1 MTLDFS
7 RLSIPKKAGLQTDP
21 FKIFASLPRIENAPN
36 DLWRGQAQALT
47 QWHENR
53 KTKDALVSL
62 NTGAGKTLV
71 GLLIA
76 KSFCNEG
83 LENVIYV
90 CPTIDLVNQTAKQA
104 RAIGIETTTRVRGGY
119 DNDLFETGKSFCIT
133 TYQALFSGHSSIQR
147 QHFPQAVIFDDAH
160 VAEAMM
166 RDAFSIRFSKHS
178 HPDLYSAVVAIYRQQ
193 MANIGHD
200 NEYKEAIGELPG
212 TSQSML
218 IPPDISASTAG
229 QLSAALNGNGAPT
242 DENLKYSYQH
252 LKDKLDRCAVV
263 LSNGSIEIT
272 PPFLPSLAL
281 NIFSRSVRRVY
292 LSATLHNK
300 ADIIRA
306 FGKEPSIVIEPDND
320 AGNGERLIIFERGLA
335 AKTFST
341 EYISTISKTH
351 KTLIA
356 VPSYKASENW
366 ASIATPP
373 APKDF
378 SDALDNFRNAKSGA
392 FVLVSRVD
400 GIDLPHDTC
409 RLMVIDGIP
418 IGDSLLERFQF
429 DLLNMRS
436 FSASRTANR
445 IVQLFGRINRGRSDF
460 GAFLITGRKLNSWLN
475 TDKNVALLPPLLQNQ
490 ILLGRHVQEGM
501 DVSTTVKVQELLSKV
516 LLSRPR
522 DQKWLN
528 YYSDFLEASEI
539 DADITDRARK
549 MEARNLAA
557 AAAEAQFA
565 KYAWEGD
572 YESARDA
579 LDSIVAETARADE
592 KLAGWHNLWIGACLH
607 KEGDIDEGR
616 FYYARARGQLGYNL
630 IVYTGPI
637 GRENDVEI
645 IRSRIVESL
654 NQIVSL
660 AHEGY
665 NRQLNKIRSALAP
678 LDGASPRQ
686 MEEAARYLGELLG
699 FESTRPDNDLGTGP
713 DVLWADPGQD
723 VVLGLELKT
732 DKNEESQYNKEDI
745 GQCLNHLEW
754 MNDKIIGKDSLGVLL
769 IGEPTTVS
777 AKASPNKSIFYASSN
792 ALSQIRDELI
802 GLVEDIHKMIPLQ
815 RLDALETSTRAGW
828 DLRDISERLLTERF
842 V

>member
-1 MTLDFS
+1 
-7 RLSIPKKAGLQTDP
+7 
-21 FKIFASLPRIENAPN
+21 
-36 DLWRGQAQALT
+36 
-47 QWHENR
+47 
-53 KTKDALVSL
+53 
-62 NTGAGKTLV
+62 
-71 GLLIA
+71 
-76 KSFCNEG
+76 
-83 LENVIYV
+83 
-90 CPTIDLVNQTAKQA
+90 
-104 RAIGIETTTRVRGGY
+104 
-119 DNDLFETGKSFCIT
+119 
-133 TYQALFSGHSSIQR
+133 
-147 QHFPQAVIFDDAH
+147 
-160 VAEAMM
+160 M
-166 RDAFSIRFSKHS
+166 RDAFSIRFSKSS
-178 HPDLYSAVVAIYRQQ
+178 HADLYAAVVAIYHQH
-193 MANIGHD
+193 MAKIGHG
-200 NEYKEAIGELPG
+200 NEYKEAIGDLPG
-212 TSQSML
+212 TSQSLL
-218 IPPDISASTAG
+218 IPPDISSSTSG
-229 QLSAALNGNGAPT
+229 QLSAALNGHGVPA
-242 DENLKYSYQH
+242 DENLKYPYQH

-306 FGKEPSIVIEPDND
+306 FGKEPSVVIEPDND
-320 AGNGERLIIFERGLA
+320 AGNGERLIVFERGLA

-341 EYISTISKTH
+341 EYINTLSKTH

-356 VPSYKASENW
+356 VPSYKAAENW
-366 ASIATPP
+366 SSIASPP
-373 APKDF
+373 ATKEF
-378 SDALDNFRNAKSGA
+378 SDSLESFRNANSGA

-409 RLMVIDGIP
+409 RLMVIDGVP
-418 IGDSLLERFQF
+418 QGDSLLERFQF

-436 FSASRTANR
+436 FAASRTANR

-501 DVSTTVKVQELLSKV
+501 DVSTPGKVQELLSTV
-516 LLSRPR
+516 LLSKPR
-522 DQKWLN
+522 DQRWLN

-557 AAAEAQFA
+557 AGAEAQFA
-565 KYAWEGD
+565 KHTWDGD
-572 YESARDA
+572 YEAARNA
-579 LDSIVAETARADE
+579 LDAIVADTARADE

-607 KEGDIDEGR
+607 KEGDVDEGR

-630 IVYTGPI
+630 IVYTGPV

-645 IRSRIVESL
+645 LRSRIVESL

-660 AHEGY
+660 GQEGY
-665 NRQLNKIRSALAP
+665 NRQLGKIRAALAP
-678 LDGASPRQ
+678 LEGATPRQ

-713 DVLWADPGQD
+713 DVLWVDQD
-723 VVLGLELKT
+723 ENAVLGFELKT
-732 DKNEESQYNKEDI
+732 DKNEESQYSKEDI

-754 MNDKIIGKDSLGVLL
+754 MKEKNTDKEVLGVLL
-769 IGEPTTVS
+769 VGEPNAVS
-777 AKASPNKSIFYASSN
+777 AKASPNRSIFYASSDV
-792 ALSQIRDELI
+792 LVQIRDELL
-802 GLVEDIHKMIPLQ
+802 GLLEDIHKMIPLQ
-815 RLDALETSTRAGW
+815 RLDQLETSTKNGW
-828 DLRDISERLLTERF
+828 DLISVGERLLNFRF